1 MPSLVLAW
9 WGELIGEVFWVV
21 FFRAFGQN
29 RRMGGDGMDRS
40 DLDALYAKEGRVVR
54 RKIFWIQV
62 VAVGLCL
69 SGVVLVLS
77 VDRSPLRYAL
87 LFSMAISGW
96 MGAMDRDWL
105 VQRQKFSIGLILVV
119 LGAAILRLAL
129 AMVVSLES

>member
-1 MPSLVLAW
+1 
-9 WGELIGEVFWVV
+9 
-21 FFRAFGQN
+21 
-29 RRMGGDGMDRS
+29 MDRS